1 MVVIRRGTIL
11 AKRRREVGGMTRFIY
26 DWVTVT
32 VSQILL

>member
-1 MVVIRRGTIL
+1 MVVIGG
-11 AKRRREVGGMTRFIY
+11 AQFWQKRREVGGMTRFIY